1 MKDMQNVLIIENK
14 KAGRGNHH
22 LHEFRDLLIE
32 KGINVV
38 ERELSRETTPEALT
52 ADTDNFQAVVAAG
65 GDGTISCV
73 AHALSGKDIP
83 LLTFP
88 AGTANL
94 IAVNLG
100 IQDNAETLY
109 DLLENGESSRI
120 DLAELV
126 VGTKQYGF
134 TMLAGVGLD
143 AEMIHAS
150 EELKPT
156 LGVAAYVVAML
167 KKIAVPE
174 ADITLEMDGKTV
186 KTRGMSVM
194 IANFGMATFGIPITE
209 GIDPSDGLF
218 TIIVLKGNTPLA
230 LVPSIIESIKA
241 HLKVGKVDYGDR
253 IEVYHCKEI
262 TIHTD
267 PTLPV
272 QYDGEVV
279 EDACTPIHARVLP
292 RAVRMIRA
300 REKEELAT

>member
-1 MKDMQNVLIIENK
+1 MQRVLIIENK
-14 KAGRGNHH
+14 KAGRGNHN
-22 LHEFRDLLIE
+22 LHEFRDLMID

-38 ERELSRETTPEALT
+38 ERELSRETTPHALT
-52 ADTDNFQAVVAAG
+52 ADAETFDAVVAAG

-73 AHALSGKDIP
+73 AHALQGKDIP
-83 LLTFP
+83 MLTFP

-100 IQDNAETLY
+100 IQDHPENLY
-109 DLLENGESSRI
+109 DLLEHGESSKI

-156 LGVAAYVVAML
+156 LGVAAYVVAMM

-174 ADITLEMDGKTV
+174 ADIVLEMDGHTV
-186 KTRGMSVM
+186 ETRGMSVM
-194 IANFGMATFGIPITE
+194 IANFGMATFGLPIAE
-209 GIDPSDGLF
+209 GIDPADGLL

-230 LVPSIIESIKA
+230 LVPSIIESIKK

-253 IEVYHCKEI
+253 VEIYHCREI
-262 TIHTD
+262 TIRTD
-267 PTLPV
+267 PVLPI
-272 QYDGEVV
+272 QYDGEVI
-279 EDACTPIHARVLP
+279 EDAVTPVHARVLP
-292 RAVRMIRA
+292 RAVRVLRV
-300 REKEELAT
+300 REKEELST